1 MLFYKVTK
9 GAVEL
14 NTLNVIVAVVFLAFL
29 LLAAFYAHNI
39 GWESGA
45 SSILAAFTGG
55 AGVFIGALLGERAAI
70 PPSG

>member
-1 MLFYKVTK
+1 MLFYKITK

-29 LLAAFYAHNI
+29 LLAAIYTHNI
-39 GWESGA
+39 GWEEGA